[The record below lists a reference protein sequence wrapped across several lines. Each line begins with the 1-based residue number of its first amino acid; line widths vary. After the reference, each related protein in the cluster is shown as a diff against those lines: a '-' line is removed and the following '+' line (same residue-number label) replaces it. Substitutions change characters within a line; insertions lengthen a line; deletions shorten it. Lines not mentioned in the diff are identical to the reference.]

1 MDNKDGYQNQDMGIK
16 IRISS
21 MGISRMGMYVTG
33 YIGTSSKRQ
42 ENK

>member
-1 MDNKDGYQNQDMGIK
+1 
-16 IRISS
+16 

-42 ENK
+42 VNEEKITQYS